1 MTSRAKTRSLLARA
15 RWLNHK
21 DGPIFLTIVGDPECV
36 RLGLPMASNR
46 EAMIGEDHFEAAP
59 DEPVESFHERMRN
72 IAQERGARMVMLGH
86 PENVR
91 PQRRSIFALDG

>member
-1 MTSRAKTRSLLARA
+1 MAVRSRSKSLLARA
-15 RWLNHK
+15 RRLNHK

-46 EAMIGEDHFEAAP
+46 EAIIGEDHFEAAS

-72 IAQERGARMVMLGH
+72 IAQERGARVVMLGH

-91 PQRRSIFALDG
+91 P